1 MAKKMNYTIKKLEKG
16 PLQRFKNQNLL
27 LKKFGEVGLKIYRA
41 ITGRR
46 TVEELKKDLALD
58 DAMFDPVIDYMT
70 EAGMIE
76 LTPEGKKE
84 EKKPEAPEVPP
95 EEEIEAEEVEEAE
108 EAPEE
113 EEAPEA
119 PEIEVEKEEA
129 KRPRKKDE
137 EEEGFFEEI
146 EPIKPEGMEIEPEEE
161 EPKEEEEEPEEE
173 VEPVEAE
180 EEEAEPEE
188 PEEEEEEIEAEEEKE
203 MGFEIEGEEPEEEE
217 ELSSVEKIIKDK
229 YGDTGV
235 QVYNLIDGE
244 KTAEEIMREVGVSE
258 SKLIEILDFMDKQGI
273 IKLEYPGE
281 KKAGKPAAPVVAE
294 EPSTGFVPILETE
307 RAAESKE
314 VTIPNPVEVP
324 AVVSGDIIKSV
335 QMKAKV
341 MLKYKDEGKKVFD
354 SIDGKRDVIDIALK
368 AGVSL
373 PLVYDVLNFLMDNS
387 MVMLKPMLREYVK
400 KKYGDDGYSIYKKY
414 GREGLMLYEL
424 IGRDMTFKQMADLV
438 TKDKERAV
446 DMFLFIHEVLGI
458 ELPIDR
464 DVLARQL
471 IT

>member
-1 MAKKMNYTIKKLEKG
+1 MPDTC
-16 PLQRFKNQNLL
+16 
-27 LKKFGEVGLKIYRA
+27 
-41 ITGRR
+41 
-46 TVEELKKDLALD
+46 
-58 DAMFDPVIDYMT
+58 
-70 EAGMIE
+70 
-76 LTPEGKKE
+76 
-84 EKKPEAPEVPP
+84 
-95 EEEIEAEEVEEAE
+95 
-108 EAPEE
+108 
-113 EEAPEA
+113 
-119 PEIEVEKEEA
+119 
-129 KRPRKKDE
+129 
-137 EEEGFFEEI
+137 
-146 EPIKPEGMEIEPEEE
+146 PIRPEGMEIESEEE
-161 EPKEEEEEPEEE
+161 EEAEEEVEPKEAEEEEEREEEPEEPAEEEEEESEESEEEEEPGIDF
-173 VEPVEAE
+173 
-180 EEEAEPEE
+180 E
-188 PEEEEEEIEAEEEKE
+188 PEEEK
-203 MGFEIEGEEPEEEE
+203 EEEE

-244 KTAEEIMREVGVSE
+244 KTAEEIMRDVGVSE

-281 KKAGKPAAPVVAE
+281 KKAGKPAAPTPE

-307 RAAESKE
+307 RMGESKE

-341 MLKYKDEGKKVFD
+341 MLKYKDEGKRVFD
-354 SIDGKRDVIDIALK
+354 SIDGKKDVIDIALK
-368 AGVSL
+368 SGASL
-373 PLVYDVLNFLMDNS
+373 PIVYDVLNFLMEGS
-387 MVMLKPMLREYVK
+387 MIVLKPMLREYVK
-400 KKYGDDGYSIYKKY
+400 KKYGDDGYSIYKRY

-424 IGRDMTFKQMADLV
+424 IGRDMTFKQMAELV

-471 IT
+471 GV